1 MIPMFGPSFSTNS
14 RLLLGSRVGSK
25 IGFHRVPNQSGRLLP
40 VRPTTTTTSKSVFP
54 ITIPVGVQKA
64 PRAVGAWMM
73 VCGLMCGAAVLLGGA
88 TRLTE
93 SGLSMVHWRFL
104 GEKRPR
110 THVEWIEE
118 FERYKAFPEFALY
131 ALRSLFRSNCSYFSP
146 IVQVF

>member
-1 MIPMFGPSFSTNS
+1 MPLRRTTNS
-14 RLLLGSRVGSK
+14 A
-25 IGFHRVPNQSGRLLP
+25 I
-40 VRPTTTTTSKSVFP
+40 FP
-54 ITIPVGVQKA
+54 ITIPVGVLKA

-73 VCGLMCGAAVLLGGA
+73 VCGLMCGTAVVLGGA

-110 THVEWIEE
+110 TYVEWVEE

-131 ALRSLFRSNCSYFSP
+131 APSSLSK
-146 IVQVF
+146 